1 MRHEVLLN
9 GLKLKII
16 HTFFILSL
24 LCVVAC
30 ATIVWAAGWLL
41 TKPVPLAFPITP
53 SDATNVSFVS
63 ESGSELSGWLYSADD
78 SAAIAVLMHGIRSN
92 RGQMI
97 ARAQHLLG
105 MNITTLI
112 FDFQA
117 HGESSGD
124 IITLGYLESLD
135 AQAALNYLKSVQPD
149 LPAMVVGVSMG
160 GAAAL
165 LANPALDVDVLI
177 VESVYPD
184 ITTAISNRLS
194 RRIPG
199 GDLFTPLLT
208 YQIKPRAGISASAL
222 STIASAGRVK
232 AATLVLNGTED
243 KSTTVEDTQR
253 LFNSLPQPKEFRL
266 IEGAGHVDLES
277 YNSDEYWETVELFLH
292 SHLFGDTKQG
302 V

>member
-1 MRHEVLLN
+1 M
-9 GLKLKII
+9 
-16 HTFFILSL
+16 
-24 LCVVAC
+24 
-30 ATIVWAAGWLL
+30 WAAGWLL
-41 TKPVPLAFPITP
+41 TKPVPLDFPTTP
-53 SDATNVSFVS
+53 VGATNVSFVS
-63 ESGSELSGWLYSADD
+63 ESGSELSGWLYSAD
-78 SAAIAVLMHGIRSN
+78 APEAIALLMHGIRSN

-97 ARAQHLLG
+97 ARAQHLLD

-149 LPAMVVGVSMG
+149 LPALAVGVSMG

-199 GDLFTPLLT
+199 GDLLTPLLT
-208 YQIKPRAGISASAL
+208 FQIKPRAGITASAL

-253 LFNSLPQPKEFRL
+253 LFNSLPQPKEIRL

-292 SHLFGDTKQG
+292 SHLKGDTEQG
-302 V
+302 I

>member
-1 MRHEVLLN
+1 M
-9 GLKLKII
+9 KII
-16 HTFFILSL
+16 HTIFVLSL
-24 LCVVAC
+24 IFIVFG
-30 ATIVWAAGWLL
+30 ATAVWVAGWLL
-41 TKPVPLAFPITP
+41 TRPVPLDFPTTP

-63 ESGSELSGWLYSADD
+63 ESGSELSGWLYSAD
-78 SAAIAVLMHGIRSN
+78 APVAVAVLMHGIRSS

-97 ARAQHLLG
+97 ARAQHLLS

-117 HGESSGD
+117 HGESSGE

-135 AQAALNYLKSVQPD
+135 AQATLNFIKSEQPD
-149 LPAMVVGVSMG
+149 LPVLVIGVSMG

-177 VESVYPD
+177 IESVYTD
-184 ITTAISNRLS
+184 IKTAISNRLA

-208 YQIKPRAGISASAL
+208 YQIKPRAGISASEL
-222 STIASAGRVK
+222 STISKAGKVK
-232 AATLVLNGTED
+232 AATLVLSGTED
-243 KSTTVEDTQR
+243 KSTTPEDTQR
-253 LFNSLPQPKEFRL
+253 LFNSLPQPKEIKL

-277 YNSDEYWETVELFLH
+277 YNSDEYWETVEPFLH
-292 SHLFGDTKQG
+292 SHLRGDT
-302 V
+302 